1 MKLTKFK
8 LKQIIKEEL
17 KSVLYETWPADAASG
32 TGADTPEKESWRT
45 GIKFEPTKYQPP
57 EPGPVETRIQQL
69 EDLVARLLNKISPGP
84 MTPEAAEE
92 IRASATPFNEKK
104 EHPGDCD
111 DVHPNKSHEMWEE
124 TSWQMPPF
132 MTL

>member
-1 MKLTKFK
+1 MEIT
-8 LKQIIKEEL
+8 
-17 KSVLYETWPADAASG
+17 
-32 TGADTPEKESWRT
+32 
-45 GIKFEPTKYQPP
+45 PTKYQPP

-124 TSWQMPPF
+124 TS
-132 MTL
+132 

>member
-1 MKLTKFK
+1 MEAPEGLDATIAGMK
-8 LKQIIKEEL
+8 
-17 KSVLYETWPADAASG
+17 ADLDARQNPS
-32 TGADTPEKESWRT
+32 T
-45 GIKFEPTKYQPP
+45 YQPP
-57 EPGPVETRIQQL
+57 APGPVETRIQQL

-111 DVHPNKSHEMWEE
+111 DVHPNKSHEAWEE
-124 TSWQMPPF
+124 TS
-132 MTL
+132 